1 MSATFC
7 ERVAL
12 LHGRQGKVGDYVLQL
27 GPDSAAPGAR
37 VVYEAK
43 ANKRYTI
50 PNALKELAE
59 ARKNRA
65 AQVGVRV
72 FDRSSAPKDMEP
84 LRRFGNDVLV
94 AWDPEEPSSDI
105 LLHGCAQP
113 RGLARRQLCVALTS
127 IVTHPPYGF
136 PCTAA
141 VDASALLGEAPRL
154 PHPRRARAW
163 QKAPRSRV

>member
-1 MSATFC
+1 VSATFC

-84 LRRFGNDVLV
+84 LCRFGTTCWWRGIPKSRPPIYCSMV
-94 AWDPEEPSSDI
+94 ARNRAALRADSCAWP
-105 LLHGCAQP
+105 LL
-113 RGLARRQLCVALTS
+113 R
-127 IVTHPPYGF
+127 
-136 PCTAA
+136 
-141 VDASALLGEAPRL
+141 
-154 PHPRRARAW
+154 
-163 QKAPRSRV
+163 